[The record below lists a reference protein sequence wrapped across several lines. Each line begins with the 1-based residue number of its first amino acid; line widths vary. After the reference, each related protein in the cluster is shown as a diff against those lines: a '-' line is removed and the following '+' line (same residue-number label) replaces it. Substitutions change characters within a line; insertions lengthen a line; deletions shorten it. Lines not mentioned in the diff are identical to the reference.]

1 MGCGA
6 SAQKPPAATAKN
18 ESTAPERGDTAPKLM
33 QPPQSRS
40 TLSEDV
46 RDRLR
51 RKSINV
57 LAQTGLVPH
66 EVEALVDVMNV
77 PEL

>member
-1 MGCGA
+1 
-6 SAQKPPAATAKN
+6 
-18 ESTAPERGDTAPKLM
+18 
-33 QPPQSRS
+33 
-40 TLSEDV
+40 LSEDV